1 VDWLAE
7 TGTVSFI
14 GVVEKVEGELSTI
27 QLKPDYAS
35 GLLDIEEY
43 SHLIILYWF
52 HERDNEGHRST
63 LYVTPRR
70 HGVSVLKGVF
80 ACRSPSRPN
89 PVGLTVVEL
98 LGVKDNILR
107 VRGLDALPGS
117 PVIDIKPYS
126 PHSDCHPEAK
136 APDWAG

>member
-1 VDWLAE
+1 
-7 TGTVSFI
+7 
-14 GVVEKVEGELSTI
+14 
-27 QLKPDYAS
+27 
-35 GLLDIEEY
+35 
-43 SHLIILYWF
+43 
-52 HERDNEGHRST
+52 
-63 LYVTPRR
+63 VTPRR

-98 LGVKDNILR
+98 LGVEDNVLS

-126 PHSDCHPEAK
+126 PRSDCHPEAK